1 MYQFYFHCP
10 LVPLLVLFLLPIYLH
25 HVSLRYPATTRYTT
39 ALLLVYHHLLTLL
52 LHHSPIVNWLLAG
65 ASYVIAM
72 RVVTCM
78 QLPPATNPLYTPT
91 HQPVPFLAYFI
102 FLFTAT
108 PTPPQLQPSYISL
121 PPTSELTHT
130 AARLLVKVAFIH
142 VAVHALLWLS
152 SGKPSSSLLSYHNLP
167 SAASTLLVC
176 SLMSL
181 LMYCALSAVAVA
193 TSAAFSALCASPLPP
208 LFHAPYL
215 ATSPR
220 SFWSTRWNTL
230 FTKLYAQLLFRPLAE
245 LLKPLPYSAVV
256 SPLLSALA
264 VFLLSGAL
272 HCHQS
277 LAAFHLVYPS
287 TLCFFVLQFGMCA
300 AQVASGY
307 KDTDRRDKQAIERGW
322 GVQGLVKRGALS
334 KVENAVTLLCL
345 NLTTRWF
352 WPPYFD
358 GGFIQQLHSLLL
370 V

>member
-1 MYQFYFHCP
+1 MYELYIHCT
-10 LVPLLVLFLLPIYLH
+10 LVPLLVLFLLPVYLH
-25 HVSLRYPATTRYTT
+25 HASLRYPTTTRYST

-52 LHHSPIVNWLLAG
+52 LHHSPIANWLLAG

-72 RVVTCM
+72 RLVTCM
-78 QLPPATNPLYTPT
+78 QLPAATNPLYTPT
-91 HQPVPFLAYFI
+91 KQPVAFLSYFI

-108 PTPPQLQPSYISL
+108 ATPPQLQSSYVAL
-121 PPTSELTHT
+121 PPASELTYT
-130 AARLLVKVAFIH
+130 AARLLVKAALVHA
-142 VAVHALLWLS
+142 AVHALLWLS
-152 SGKPSSSLLSYHNLP
+152 GGKPTSSLFSYRDAP
-167 SAASTLLVC
+167 SAATTLLVC

-181 LMYCALSAVAVA
+181 LMYCTLSAVSVA
-193 TSAAFSALCASPLPP
+193 TTAAFSALCASPLPP

-220 SFWSTRWNTL
+220 SFWALRWNTL
-230 FTKLYAQLLFRPLAE
+230 FTRLYAQLLFRPLAA
-245 LLKPLPYSAVV
+245 LLSPLPHSAAV

-264 VFLLSGAL
+264 VFILSGAL

-287 TLCFFVLQFGMCA
+287 TLCFFVLQFGLCA
-300 AQVASGY
+300 AQVAAGY
-307 KDTDRRDKQAIERGW
+307 RDTDRSDKQAIERGW
-322 GVQGLVKRGALS
+322 SVRGLVERGALGN
-334 KVENAVTLLCL
+334 VENAVTLLCL

-358 GGFIQQLHSLLL
+358 GGFLQQLHSLLL